1 MIICST
7 LLILAGWISAILLIS
22 KPNLVAG
29 FLPSYGNLPTTYRNI
44 CRRHSYVENRSDIDI
59 EYATIN
65 VKDIPKL
72 AKMISTNFD
81 GPFSWWQKLSEIYSV
96 WTLECQ
102 LSDRIEKFVVNNE
115 RQHLMLVARVDG
127 EAVGLFSS
135 LPSFTFKRL

>member
-1 MIICST
+1 MIICSN
-7 LLILAGWISAILLIS
+7 LLIFAGWISVILFIS

-29 FLPSYGNLPTTYRNI
+29 FLPSYGNLPITSQNI
-44 CRRHSYVENRSDIDI
+44 WRANSYAEDRGDIDI
-59 EYATIN
+59 EYATIH

-102 LSDRIEKFVVNNE
+102 LSDRVEKFVVNSE

-127 EAVGLFSS
+127 EAVGLFP
-135 LPSFTFKRL
+135 LIF